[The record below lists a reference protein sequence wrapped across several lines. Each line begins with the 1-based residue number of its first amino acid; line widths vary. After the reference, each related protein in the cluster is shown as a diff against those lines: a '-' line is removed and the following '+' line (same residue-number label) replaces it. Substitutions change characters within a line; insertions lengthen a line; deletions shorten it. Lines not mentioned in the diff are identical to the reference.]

1 MYQGPSISTHPPASI
16 LPVVGHEHRVS
27 RLLCV
32 RLAVLASCN
41 SPQNR
46 KPCKQYGVGFR
57 FRNCAHRRCLRNGKH
72 VGVAGA
78 GIKRLQVETCIC
90 CAADSQGS
98 GKVKIAGTAG
108 IEGGRLIHRRR
119 IKGKTA
125 KGRRVETGEYNAV
138 PRCVR
143 RLRDAEMDA
152 RKSNDVVNPAA
163 NVPGSPITACLIWM
177 PTKRV
182 R

>member
-1 MYQGPSISTHPPASI
+1 MRWAIGEKCKNLLLRVLLAVSASCDSTHH
-16 LPVVGHEHRVS
+16 G
-27 RLLCV
+27 
-32 RLAVLASCN
+32 
-41 SPQNR
+41 
-46 KPCKQYGVGFR
+46 KPCQQHSVGFR
-57 FRNCAHRRCLRNGKH
+57 FRNRAHCRCLRNGKGI
-72 VGVAGA
+72 GVAGA
-78 GIKRLQVETCIC
+78 GIKRIQVKARIC
-90 CAADSQGS
+90 RAADSQGS
-98 GKVKIAGTAG
+98 GEVKIAGTAG

>member
-1 MYQGPSISTHPPASI
+1 M
-16 LPVVGHEHRVS
+16 R
-27 RLLCV
+27 
-32 RLAVLASCN
+32 ASCCSCVLH